1 MSDAL
6 HKSQSADQE
15 GYDNDASNSL
25 DNSSRADGK
34 NLTKKKKQYIEQE
47 IIDKTGTFTYKEDP
61 SQYKKARKRL
71 QNRESAVRS
80 RMKKKQ
86 EIEELEEKVRL
97 LNEQKAAIASA
108 NEELKRQN
116 QYWQDLFKNQQL
128 QPQKSSESAEQTRS
142 AISTHTNK
150 DSGTDFSFDP
160 LDLSYES
167 LDQQRGN
174 VMKRTKRSDSNDFHH
189 LEDKITN
196 F

>member
-1 MSDAL
+1 
-6 HKSQSADQE
+6 
-15 GYDNDASNSL
+15 
-25 DNSSRADGK
+25 
-34 NLTKKKKQYIEQE
+34 
-47 IIDKTGTFTYKEDP
+47 
-61 SQYKKARKRL
+61 
-71 QNRESAVRS
+71 
-80 RMKKKQ
+80 MKKKQ
-86 EIEELEEKVRL
+86 EIDELEEKVRL

-167 LDQQRGN
+167 LD
-174 VMKRTKRSDSNDFHH
+174 
-189 LEDKITN
+189 
-196 F
+196 